1 MWWVRAKL
9 LSHVWLFATLWTV
22 CPWDSSGKNTGV
34 GCHALLHEIF
44 LTQGLNPC
52 LLHFLHWQAG
62 YRQVPK
68 NDWAGAYVKPAFLSY
83 GLKVK
88 KKSVILLH
96 FSVLFILSSLV
107 LRASSDFSKRR
118 KEVANILLISLY
130 HLKEAELG
138 PENELA
144 FLIFSFSIHFSRVPL
159 VCWKTAYLKIESLTK
174 PCSFLVFL
182 WKWAS
187 SSCLNGA
194 SDF

>member
-68 NDWAGAYVKPAFLSY
+68 NDWAGAYVKPAFLFY

-88 KKSVILLH
+88 KKK
-96 FSVLFILSSLV
+96 VLFYSTSLFYLFCPHWYFEQVQVSVRGERRWQTFCSSPCTI
-107 LRASSDFSKRR
+107 SK
-118 KEVANILLISLY
+118 KQNWAQKMSW
-130 HLKEAELG
+130 HFWSFHS
-138 PENELA
+138 A
-144 FLIFSFSIHFSRVPL
+144 FIFWECH
-159 VCWKTAYLKIESLTK
+159 
-174 PCSFLVFL
+174 
-182 WKWAS
+182 
-187 SSCLNGA
+187 
-194 SDF
+194 